1 MPDPRLPNTHI
12 MTDQRKA
19 LHDQVEQTREEDI
32 DRLVGFINRFL
43 HPLESPESEGIV
55 FDLMPPGFEAAAE
68 IEQQR
73 QDELA
78 QLKAR
83 QAEMITRFIG
93 DTVTRLRID
102 LNNIGQASC
111 GWSASRGKTTD
122 FTCRWFEGRVCNC
135 LSMFLLKEQQI
146 VTFERCHISET
157 KPELIYHVRLLTPIA
172 DLEKEL
178 TVAI

>member
-1 MPDPRLPNTHI
+1 
-12 MTDQRKA
+12 
-19 LHDQVEQTREEDI
+19 VEQTLEKDI

-43 HPLESPESEGIV
+43 HASESADSEVIV
-55 FDLMPPGFEAAAE
+55 FDRMPPGFEAAAE

-73 QDELA
+73 QDALA
-78 QLKAR
+78 QLRAR
-83 QAEMITRFIG
+83 QAELITRFIG

-102 LNNIGQASC
+102 LNNIAEASC

-122 FTCRWFEGRVCNC
+122 FTCRWFEGRVSNR
-135 LSMFLLKEQQI
+135 LSMFRLKEKQV

-157 KPELIYHVRLLTPIA
+157 EPELIYKIRVLTPIA

-178 TVAI
+178 TLAI